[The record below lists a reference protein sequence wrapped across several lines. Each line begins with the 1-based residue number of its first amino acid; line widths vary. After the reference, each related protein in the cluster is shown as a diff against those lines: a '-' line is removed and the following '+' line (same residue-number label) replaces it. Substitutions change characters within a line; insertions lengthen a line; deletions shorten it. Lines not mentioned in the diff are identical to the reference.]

1 MKILRVTSDLY
12 PFVVGGIGIHTHELS
27 EHQVRLGHDVTVYTL
42 VNKSEKRNPQ
52 VKYKIIKNKKIL
64 SFLGN
69 SINPLLF
76 FNLFHMRNDFDI
88 IHAHSHLFFST
99 NICAII
105 RKIGSSP
112 LIITNH
118 GIMSAS
124 APNWFNSIYLKTIGK
139 WTLNAADAVLCYT
152 DEEKKELINSL
163 SIDEEKIF
171 IIPNGV
177 NLGIFYPDP
186 VELEDHYPTLLWI
199 GRIVKGKGVHFLIQA
214 TALILREIPNIRL
227 KIIGEGP
234 EKEKMEELIKK
245 LNLED
250 AISISD
256 YVNYQ
261 NLPDIYRESDIF
273 ILPSMNEGVPKT
285 VLEAMA
291 CGKPIVIS
299 EFSHLRE
306 LISDSG
312 LMFQKG
318 DIYALAGAILK
329 LMNNE
334 TLRKEYG
341 KNARNKIIKNYSW
354 DNTVQKTTEIMIQL
368 VKEKKHND

>member
-12 PFVVGGIGIHTHELS
+12 PFVVGGIGIHTHEMS
-27 EHQVRLGHDVTVYTL
+27 EYQVRLGHDVTVYTL
-42 VNKSEKRNPQ
+42 VNKTEKRDPHVN
-52 VKYKIIKNKKIL
+52 YKIIKKKRL
-64 SFLGN
+64 FSFLGN
-69 SINPLLF
+69 SISPLLF
-76 FNLFHMRNDFDI
+76 FNLFRIRNDFDI

-105 RKIGSSP
+105 RKLGSSP

-124 APNWFNSIYLKTIGK
+124 APNWFNSIYIKTIAK

-152 DEEKKELINSL
+152 DEEKKELINL
-163 SIDEEKIF
+163 LDIDEKKIL

-177 NLGIFYPDP
+177 NLGIFYPSSS
-186 VELEDHYPTLLWI
+186 ELENHRPTLLWI

-214 TALILREIPNIRL
+214 TSLILREIPNIRL
-227 KIIGEGP
+227 KLIGDGP
-234 EKEKMEELIKK
+234 EKQKIRELIKK

-250 AISISD
+250 VISISD
-256 YVNYQ
+256 YINYQ

-299 EFSHLRE
+299 DFSHLRE

-318 DIYALAGAILK
+318 DIDALAGAILK

-341 KNARNKIIKNYSW
+341 KNARNKIIKKYSW
-354 DNTVQKTTEIMIQL
+354 DNTVEKTTEIMMQF
-368 VKEKKHND
+368 VKLKAE